1 MKKLTRS
8 LKKVSNEIRLRKNAF
23 SKKTSV
29 TRMVHQVFQGILD
42 MP

>member
-8 LKKVSNEIRLRKNAF
+8 LKRVSNEIRLRKNAF
-23 SKKTSV
+23 LKKTSA